1 MMCRQAAALTVV
13 MVSFVSTR
21 LKRKCP
27 KPETPQPDPVALAL
41 RDENE
46 QHRQR
51 TLNMIYNSTDTE

>member
-1 MMCRQAAALTVV
+1 